1 MPGFTTHYLFGLNT
15 YRQLNHTI
23 LKQTI
28 RNHHAAYSLGLQGP
42 DIFFYFLPSYTIHTN
57 NIGSVAHTEHTGK
70 FLRHLLNSRTLFSN
84 TKQQEIANAYIAGFL
99 GHYIL
104 DTHCHPYVY
113 WKTNFTKKSSRYHGH
128 HMSLESDIDT
138 ELLQFYKHC
147 PPSAFR
153 QSSTILLTPL
163 QLRTITSILHDI
175 YRNTYPE
182 LGILSPTIRASIRSM
197 QLGTKWMHD
206 PSGKKKKFA
215 GRLEQILLGYPLLS
229 TLIPSD
235 SVTVHID
242 PLNILKSP
250 WCNPWDKSRISNDSF
265 FDLMEQAQ
273 SDYLK
278 ILSRLNRLILTPC
291 HGANYQRQTKALLEK
306 LGNYSYHSGLDSR
319 IPS

>member
-1 MPGFTTHYLFGLNT
+1 MDLPE
-15 YRQLNHTI
+15 
-23 LKQTI
+23 
-28 RNHHAAYSLGLQGP
+28 GP
-42 DIFFYFLPSYTIHTN
+42 LEP
-57 NIGSVAHTEHTGK
+57 E
-70 FLRHLLNSRTLFSN
+70 
-84 TKQQEIANAYIAGFL
+84 E
-99 GHYIL
+99 
-104 DTHCHPYVY
+104 
-113 WKTNFTKKSSRYHGH
+113 KKSLLLVSVPESRLEQSQ
-128 HMSLESDIDT
+128 SLE
-138 ELLQFYKHC
+138 
-147 PPSAFR
+147 
-153 QSSTILLTPL
+153 
-163 QLRTITSILHDI
+163 
-175 YRNTYPE
+175 
-182 LGILSPTIRASIRSM
+182 
-197 QLGTKWMHD
+197 
-206 PSGKKKKFA
+206 FA